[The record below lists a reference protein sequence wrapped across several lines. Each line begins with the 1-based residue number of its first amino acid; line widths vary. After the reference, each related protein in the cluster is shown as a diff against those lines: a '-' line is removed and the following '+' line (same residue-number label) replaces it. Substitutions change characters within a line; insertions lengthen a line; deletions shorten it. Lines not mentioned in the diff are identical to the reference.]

1 MPEKNPLI
9 NCHIPLLNC
18 PALACEQKT
27 RIRLYLQSL
36 QTPPQLRLKF
46 VLPNITDHFTLHV
59 HKDEH
64 RNFTLFGIRKC
75 VFQTMLVSSQ
85 CKIICE
91 IDSDAVDRQKL
102 GFLNFLKGTEVK
114 VLI

>member
-1 MPEKNPLI
+1 MPEK
-9 NCHIPLLNC
+9 
-18 PALACEQKT
+18 KT
-27 RIRLYLQSL
+27 RIRRYLQSL

>member
-1 MPEKNPLI
+1 MKKKENQT
-9 NCHIPLLNC
+9 LLTEFTN
-18 PALACEQKT
+18 
-27 RIRLYLQSL
+27 
-36 QTPPQLRLKF
+36 TPHLRLKF

-75 VFQTMLVSSQ
+75 VFQTMLVSSP

-91 IDSDAVDRQKL
+91 IDSDAVHQQKL